1 VIEIAVRQ
9 CRSSGIDC
17 KVHGLSVRG
26 RLRSDADDGDG
37 DELVVNPSAYL
48 ASDGE
53 DDSVAVVDTDHS
65 TKNNNNNARARQ
77 SAAARGGPRDVL
89 TNVLVW
95 GLNDKDQL
103 GGPKGSKVH
112 AFLSFRRFITAAFVV
127 VFFHVSGVKG
137 SCAKHLSVKFCTI
150 VMLLAFVLVIV
161 HIPSLTHSFIPDL
174 KSSFSASPSHR
185 SLPFLLQD

>member
-1 VIEIAVRQ
+1 MIEIAVRQ

-112 AFLSFRRFITAAFVV
+112 AFLSFRRFFTAAFV

-137 SCAKHLSVKFCTI
+137 SCAKHLSVEFYTI

-161 HIPSLTHSFIPDL
+161 HIPSPPHSFIPGL
-174 KSSFSASPSHR
+174 KPSFSAYPSHH